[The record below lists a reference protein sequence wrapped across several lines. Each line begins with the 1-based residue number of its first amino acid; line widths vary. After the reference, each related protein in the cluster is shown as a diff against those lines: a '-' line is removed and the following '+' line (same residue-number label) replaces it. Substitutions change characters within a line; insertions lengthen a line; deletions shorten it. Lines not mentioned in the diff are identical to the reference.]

1 VAVPG
6 PWSFLL
12 PSVVSIAIVWAA
24 FAVTDDVAAQLAL
37 IAAGV
42 MLTLG
47 AYAAYLWRRR
57 RTMQRDE

>member
-1 VAVPG
+1 MTVPG

-37 IAAGV
+37 IAVGV
-42 MLTLG
+42 VATLG
-47 AYAAYLWRRR
+47 LYTGYLWRRR
-57 RTMQRDE
+57 RRLQRGE